1 MPRGARPAIQPPIH
15 LHTTIPQDLWTRMTL
30 HLWSPAEKRVPKGA
44 YQQFLVGLVRNYF
57 ANLESNDVRPEL

>member
-1 MPRGARPAIQPPIH
+1 
-15 LHTTIPQDLWTRMTL
+15 MTL